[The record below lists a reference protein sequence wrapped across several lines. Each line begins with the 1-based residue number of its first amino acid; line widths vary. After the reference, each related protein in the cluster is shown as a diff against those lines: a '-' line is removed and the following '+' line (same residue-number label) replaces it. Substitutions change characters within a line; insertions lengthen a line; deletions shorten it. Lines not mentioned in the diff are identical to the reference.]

1 MGKVIAIANQKGGV
15 GKTTTAVNLA
25 ASLAVLGKKTLLIDA
40 DPQSNASSGLGKKP
54 DDYNFSLYDAL
65 SSRINISDIILDTEI
80 ENLFL
85 IPSSIDLVGIE
96 VEIVNNENREFVMK
110 KTIAPI
116 IDKYDYI
123 IIDCLPSLGIITVN
137 ALTAADSVLI
147 PIQSEFYS
155 LEGLGKLKDTINIIS
170 SSFNPDLTI
179 EGILITM
186 YDRRLRL
193 SQMVAENVREIVS
206 DHIFDTIIHRNS
218 RLTEAPMVGQPI
230 LTYDATATGSQ
241 NYLNLAYEILSLNN
255 DKL

>member
-40 DPQSNASSGLGKKP
+40 DPQSNASSGLGRKP
-54 DDYNFSLYDAL
+54 EDYNHSLYDAM
-65 SSRINISDIILDTEI
+65 SSRLIISDVIIDTDI
-80 ENLFL
+80 ENLYL
-85 IPSSIDLVGIE
+85 VPSSIDLVGIE
-96 VEIVNNENREFVMK
+96 VELVNMEEREFVMK
-110 KTIAPI
+110 KSIAPVR
-116 IDKYDYI
+116 DNYDYI
-123 IIDCLPSLGIITVN
+123 IIDCLPSLGLITVN

-147 PIQSEFYS
+147 PIQSEYYS
-155 LEGLGKLKDTINIIS
+155 LEGLGKLKDTISIIS
-170 SSFNPDLTI
+170 SSSNPELEI

-206 DHIFDTIIHRNS
+206 DRIFDTIIHRNS
-218 RLTEAPMVGQPI
+218 KITEAPMVGQPI
-230 LTYDATATGSQ
+230 LLYDATATGSS